1 MRYRSHQFRADS
13 YGFHSLLE
21 KNVHGIQSLE
31 ESFLRRSRT
40 SPITTHN
47 DKNIAATFLLSHTWI
62 TIYRHYIRIR
72 RNQSPLNDLTNPRHL
87 LGQRTFW
94 APANIG
100 CQTACI
106 SLYFNDTKTL
116 RHISYDYMQ
125 VGTSW
130 EVHWSRPHDL
140 SVNVQDGRRAL
151 ITARIKVSSFA
162 LQNTT
167 SLLAGNLL
175 MLYSHTHRRDAA
187 TSVRTA
193 GLYPDNWKKEEQL
206 SVYTVRTLLVLPLSL
221 FGVSLWY
228 HFILCCDRQEIF

>member
-94 APANIG
+94 APANISR
-100 CQTACI
+100 QTACI

-151 ITARIKVSSFA
+151 SLVFIWSSGSSQSSQKMFRRSG
-162 LQNTT
+162 Q
-167 SLLAGNLL
+167 SYGN
-175 MLYSHTHRRDAA
+175 A
-187 TSVRTA
+187 TQTIA
-193 GLYPDNWKKEEQL
+193 NDPDDL
-206 SVYTVRTLLVLPLSL
+206 DDL
-221 FGVSLWY
+221 
-228 HFILCCDRQEIF
+228 DRLDRVEPGMCNR